1 METFDYKKAY
11 KDLYI
16 LKTKPMMIQVPS
28 MNFVMVKGNG
38 NPNEPDGAYANALQI
53 LYGISYTI
61 KMSKKN
67 LLKCLLSISEDEYSP
82 RYHFFLL
89 LKS

>member
-28 MNFVMVKGNG
+28 MNFC
-38 NPNEPDGAYANALQI
+38 DGQR
-53 LYGISYTI
+53 
-61 KMSKKN
+61 KWQSK
-67 LLKCLLSISEDEYSP
+67 
-82 RYHFFLL
+82 
-89 LKS
+89 